1 MAALVAIGQ
10 RERTGFATTGA
21 FFHFVF
27 CLLLKLFQC
36 SGGQSC
42 GAVGLDVLVNTAT
55 EGRRCLCTCLVD
67 MGKFGGLCEGQ
78 VRRRRRRRRGRHDLS
93 VGGCSSDYLF
103 FARR

>member
-27 CLLLKLFQC
+27 GLLLKLFQC
-36 SGGQSC
+36 SGGQSS
-42 GAVGLDVLVNTAT
+42 GVGLDVLVNTAT

-67 MGKFGGLCEGQ
+67 VGKFGGLCEGQ

>member
-27 CLLLKLFQC
+27 GLLLKLFQC
-36 SGGQSC
+36 SGGQR
-42 GAVGLDVLVNTAT
+42 GAVGLDVLVNTPT

-93 VGGCSSDYLF
+93 VGGYSSGKTF
-103 FARR
+103 FTLR